1 MGKQVLLI
9 VSTDLTYASSAVVSV
24 SFQLFAI
31 HVYIESQLCSPH
43 CKQAVGVVL
52 EWGYV
57 KQAVKVQKNIN
68 ITSDHRCS
76 WVYLPVLKG
85 I

>member
-24 SFQLFAI
+24 SFQLFVI

-52 EWGYV
+52 E
-57 KQAVKVQKNIN
+57 
-68 ITSDHRCS
+68 
-76 WVYLPVLKG
+76 
-85 I
+85 